1 MPTRRSTR
9 ISSRQNSND
18 LQNGFGRSG
27 NRNLSYDLL
36 PLSTSN
42 TTTVTTITTITPPP
56 PPPVLTPSCI
66 SSSPAAG
73 PSAEGEPQLEDVPI
87 EALGLLLKSVSDQL
101 AFLERV
107 SQLVG
112 KNMDE
117 LSQTMMKIN
126 AEISKKEKVNSESHF
141 FYQSA
146 HMFN

>member
-73 PSAEGEPQLEDVPI
+73 PSAEGEPQLEDMPI

-117 LSQTMMKIN
+117 LSQTMIKIN
-126 AEISKKEKVNSESHF
+126 AEISKN
-141 FYQSA
+141 
-146 HMFN
+146 MF